1 MKGEIGS
8 NGRHRVRA
16 GERSAPFVVAL
27 IGQRELTGFS
37 LGKIDLI
44 LDEAAE
50 KKAEVSAPE
59 DDVRRTACEAVVS
72 AKRRRF
78 RSAIRAP
85 SPTSTP
91 NRRPQ
96 KLD

>member
-1 MKGEIGS
+1 MRATERDAA
-8 NGRHRVRA
+8 RHHGANRAHYIERKTHAA

-59 DDVRRTACEAVVS
+59 DDVRRTACEA
-72 AKRRRF
+72 RPCHGR
-78 RSAIRAP
+78 AICGSLGRIAF
-85 SPTSTP
+85 
-91 NRRPQ
+91 
-96 KLD
+96 